1 MSGGSR
7 TRATFSR
14 ASLKRGILAVE
25 EAGHTVH
32 TVEFPPGGGF
42 TLILAAGTEQAE
54 VNEWMSPW
62 GSRTRKDAPCSGE
75 DWGLH
80 YLPAADVVRRSE
92 FTFCSF
98 AARWRL

>member
-32 TVEFPPGGGF
+32 AVEFPPGGGF
-42 TLILAAGTEQAE
+42 ILILAAGPEQAE
-54 VNEWMSPW
+54 VNEWDVAL
-62 GSRTRKDAPCSGE
+62 GVTDAQGRP
-75 DWGLH
+75 
-80 YLPAADVVRRSE
+80 LPR
-92 FTFCSF
+92 
-98 AARWRL
+98 

>member
-14 ASLKRGILAVE
+14 AGLKRGILAVE

-32 TVEFPPGGGF
+32 AVEFPPGGGF

-54 VNEWMSPW
+54 VNEWDVALGITDEKGRP
-62 GSRTRKDAPCSGE
+62 
-75 DWGLH
+75 
-80 YLPAADVVRRSE
+80 LPR
-92 FTFCSF
+92 
-98 AARWRL
+98 

>member
-32 TVEFPPGGGF
+32 AVEFPPEGGF
-42 TLILAAGTEQAE
+42 TLILAAAAEQAE
-54 VNEWMSPW
+54 VNEWDVAL
-62 GSRTRKDAPCSGE
+62 GITDAQGRP
-75 DWGLH
+75 
-80 YLPAADVVRRSE
+80 LPR
-92 FTFCSF
+92 
-98 AARWRL
+98 